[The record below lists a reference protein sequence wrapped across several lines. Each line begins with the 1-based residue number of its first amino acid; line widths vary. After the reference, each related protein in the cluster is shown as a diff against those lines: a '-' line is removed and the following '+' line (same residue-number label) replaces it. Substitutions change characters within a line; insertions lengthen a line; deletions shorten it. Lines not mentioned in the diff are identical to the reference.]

1 MPFAW
6 KPAPG
11 QVALIELSTGGDD
24 CLTGVVLDE
33 DREGAVVVDLGA
45 TPNPPDA
52 QCDVVASFFSPDAL
66 YRMKA
71 TLSPHSDRQ
80 RVIDLA
86 IHDIERV
93 QRRTAPRVRLSIP
106 VVLSN
111 FDDPATDDP
120 SFTSLVGLS
129 LDIGEG
135 GCRVQLPA
143 PFPSGC
149 DPTVTLQLPSGDTVV
164 ALAAVLQ
171 AVALGDGTYEYRM
184 VFLEMDDLDRLR
196 LVELVTTPAPA

>member
-45 TPNPPDA
+45 SPRPPES
-52 QCDVVASFFSPDAL
+52 QCEVVASFFSPDAL

-71 TLSPHSDRQ
+71 TLSPHGDRQ

-171 AVALGDGTYEYRM
+171 ALALGDGTYEYRM

>member
-11 QVALIELSTGGDD
+11 QVALIELDTGSND
-24 CLTGVVLDE
+24 CLTGVVLD
-33 DREGAVVVDLGA
+33 DDGAGSVVVDLGA
-45 TPNPPDA
+45 SPRPPEPTCEVIA
-52 QCDVVASFFSPDAL
+52 NFFAPDAL

-71 TLSPHSDRQ
+71 TLSPHGERDAI
-80 RVIDLA
+80 IDLA
-86 IHDIERV
+86 VHEIERV
-93 QRRTAPRVRLSIP
+93 QRRTAPRARLTIP

-120 SFTSLVGLS
+120 SFTSVVGQS
-129 LDIGEG
+129 LDVGEG
-135 GCRVQLPA
+135 GCRVVVPR

-149 DPTVTLQLPSGDTVV
+149 DPTVTLQLPGGETVV

-171 AVALGDGTYEYRM
+171 AAAIQGGGYEYRL
-184 VFLEMDDLDRLR
+184 VFLEMEDLDRLR
-196 LVELVTTPAPA
+196 LAELVSTPAPA